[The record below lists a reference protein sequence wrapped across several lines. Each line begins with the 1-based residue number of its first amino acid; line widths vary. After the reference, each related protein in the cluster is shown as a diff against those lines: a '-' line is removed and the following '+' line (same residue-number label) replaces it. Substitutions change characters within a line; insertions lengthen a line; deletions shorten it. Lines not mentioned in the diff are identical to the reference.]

1 MESNRVLIVAL
12 AASSAYRIGSPDT
25 AQVTIKSQVLPELTL
40 STNSTT
46 VADGGAATFTIT
58 ADQAPVKSTSVSY
71 QVVGTAQPG
80 QDFEPLVGTAILE
93 AGQKSVDVVLRS
105 IQKDVT
111 FQPTDMIVAKWPVRI
126 GQVFVKEG
134 DPVPPGTPVLSL
146 TDPDFTVT
154 LQASATDRT
163 KLKVGQHCTVQL
175 VGGTEEQS
183 GTISQLD
190 DNLTALE
197 ASQPG
202 GAQQQVYE
210 GEIQVGDLGAANGAA
225 VTIKV
230 IVKEVQNA
238 ITVPIAAVKQNGSGD
253 DVVRVIDLAHGG
265 KVTEVKVQT
274 GLTEGSYIEVSKGL
288 KGDESVIV
296 ETDEQQ

>member
-1 MESNRVLIVAL
+1 LIVAL
-12 AASSAYRIGSPDT
+12 AASSAYRIGSPNT
-25 AQVTIKSQVLPELTL
+25 ANVTIKSQVLPELTL

-58 ADQAPVKSTSVSY
+58 ADQAPVKNTSVSY

-80 QDFEPLVGTAILE
+80 QDFEPLVGTAVLA

-111 FQPTDMIVAKWPVRI
+111 FQPTDMIVAKWPVRV

-175 VGGTEEQS
+175 VGATDEQS

-197 ASQPG
+197 AAQPG

-210 GEIQVGDLGAANGAA
+210 GEIQVGDLGAADGAS

-230 IVKEVQNA
+230 IVQDVQNA

-296 ETDEQQ
+296 ETDEAQ